1 MKDMTIRAARVV
13 VCAPGRNFVTLVIE
27 TEGGLTGIGDATV
40 NGRETAVVAH
50 LQHEVIPSLIGRDA
64 GRIEDTWQYFYRGA
78 YWRGGPIAL
87 AAIGAVDVALWD
99 IKAKAAGM
107 PLYQL
112 LGGASRERMLCYPH
126 ARGHDIEALCDDVAR
141 LREQGFRAV
150 RLHCDVPG
158 EPQHPFIPPL
168 PHGVAALPAEIT
180 RDPDAYTRFAPRM
193 LAAVRARFGE
203 ELHLLH
209 DIHNRVTPIQAARIA
224 RETEPLNL
232 FWLEDPVPMEN
243 PEVLRLIRR
252 ASTTPLAVGEVLNTI
267 HDCRRMMEEQL
278 IDYIRVT
285 PVHAGGITQVR
296 RIADFAS
303 LYQIRTA
310 FHGAPD
316 MSPVNFGAALHLGR
330 ALPNFGI
337 QEYAGH
343 APEAGEVFH
352 AAWRY
357 ADGSMT
363 TGEAPGHGVT
373 LDEAAA
379 SRFPYNPSFLPVVRL
394 ADGSLWH
401 F

>member
-1 MKDMTIRAARVV
+1 MTIRAARVV
-13 VCAPGRNFVTLVIE
+13 VCSPGRNFVTLVIE
-27 TEGGLTGIGDATV
+27 TEGGLTGIGDGTV
-40 NGRETAVVAH
+40 NGREMSVVAH
-50 LQHEVIPSLIGRDA
+50 LEQEVIPALLGRDA
-64 GRIEDTWQYFYRGA
+64 GRIEDVWQYFYRGA
-78 YWRGGPIAL
+78 YWRGGPIAM

-112 LGGASRERMLCYPH
+112 LGGASREHMLCYPH
-126 ARGHDIEALCDDVAR
+126 ARGSDVESLCEDVAR
-141 LREQGFRAV
+141 LRERGFRV
-150 RLHCDVPG
+150 IRLHAPAPGVP
-158 EPQHPFIPPL
+158 ETPVTPPHPP
-168 PHGVAALPAEIT
+168 GVAAVPAEIV
-180 RDPDAYTRFAPRM
+180 RDPDAYTRFVPRM

-203 ELHLLH
+203 DLGLLH
-209 DIHNRVTPIQAARIA
+209 DIHNRVPPIQAARIA
-224 RETEPLNL
+224 KEVEPLNL

-243 PEVLRLIRR
+243 PDVLRLIRR
-252 ASTTPLAVGEVLNTI
+252 ASTTPLAVGEVLNSI
-267 HDCRRMMEEQL
+267 HDCRRIMEEQL

-343 APEAGEVFH
+343 PAEAAEVFH
-352 AAWRY
+352 AAWQCEN
-357 ADGSMT
+357 GSMT

-373 LDEAAA
+373 IDEEAA
-379 SRFPYNPSFLPVVRL
+379 SRFPFRPSFLAVVRL

-401 F
+401 Y

>member
-1 MKDMTIRAARVV
+1 MTIRAARVV
-13 VCAPGRNFVTLVIE
+13 VCCPGRNFVTLVIE

-40 NGRETAVVAH
+40 NGREQGIVAH
-50 LQHEVIPSLIGRDA
+50 LEQEVIPALLGRDA
-64 GRIEDTWQYFYRGA
+64 GRIEDIWQYLYRGP
-78 YWRGGPIAL
+78 YWRGGPIAM
-87 AAIGAVDVALWD
+87 AGIGAVDVALWD

-112 LGGASRERMLCYPH
+112 LGGASREHMLCYPH
-126 ARGHDIEALCDDVAR
+126 ARGRDVAELCDDVAR
-141 LREQGFRAV
+141 LRGQGFRAI
-150 RLHCDVPG
+150 RLHCGVPDRP
-158 EPQHPFIPPL
+158 EQPAPP
-168 PHGVAALPAEIT
+168 PHAQGVVPAEMV

-193 LAAVRARFGE
+193 LAAVRTRFGE
-203 ELHLLH
+203 ELDLLH

-224 RETEPLNL
+224 REVEPLHL
-232 FWLEDPVPMEN
+232 FWLEDPVPTEN
-243 PEVLRLIRR
+243 HEVLRLIRR
-252 ASTTPLAVGEVLNTI
+252 ASTTPIAVGEVINSI

-343 APEAGEVFH
+343 LAEAAEVFH
-352 AAWRY
+352 AAWRC
-357 ADGSMT
+357 ADGNMT
-363 TGEAPGHGVT
+363 TGEAHGHGVT

-379 SRFPYNPSFLPVVRL
+379 ARFPYRPAFLPVVRV

>member
-1 MKDMTIRAARVV
+1 MKDMTIRTARVV
-13 VCAPGRNFVTLVIE
+13 VCCPGRNFVTLVIE
-27 TEGGLTGIGDATV
+27 TESGLSGIGDATV
-40 NGRETAVVAH
+40 NGREQSVVAH
-50 LQHEVIPSLIGRDA
+50 LEQEVIPALLGRDA
-64 GRIEDTWQYFYRGA
+64 SQIEDIWQYLYRGS
-78 YWRGGPIAL
+78 YWRGGPVAM
-87 AAIGAVDVALWD
+87 AGIGAVDVALWD

-112 LGGASRERMLCYPH
+112 LGGASREHMLCYPH
-126 ARGHDIEALCDDVAR
+126 ACGNDIESLCEDVAR
-141 LREQGFRAV
+141 LREQGFRAI
-150 RLHCDVPG
+150 RLHCSVPG
-158 EPQHPFIPPL
+158 GCPEKPVPPA
-168 PHGVAALPAEIT
+168 HARDVVPAEIV

-224 RETEPLNL
+224 REVEPLHL
-232 FWLEDPVPMEN
+232 FWLEDPVPTEN

-252 ASTTPLAVGEVLNTI
+252 ASTTPIAVGEVLNSI

-285 PVHAGGITQVR
+285 PVHAGGVTQVR

-343 APEAGEVFH
+343 PAEAAEVFH
-352 AAWRY
+352 ATWRC
-357 ADGSMT
+357 ADGHMT
-363 TGEAPGHGVT
+363 AGEAPGHGVT

-379 SRFPYNPSFLPVVRL
+379 SRFPYRPSFLPVVRV
-394 ADGSLWH
+394 ADGSLWS

>member
-1 MKDMTIRAARVV
+1 MTDMTIRTARVV
-13 VCAPGRNFVTLVIE
+13 VCSPGRNFVTLVVE
-27 TEGGLTGIGDATV
+27 TVGGLTGIGDATV
-40 NGRETAVVAH
+40 NGREATVVAH
-50 LQHEVIPSLIGRDA
+50 LQREVIPALIGRDA
-64 GRIEDTWQYFYRGA
+64 GRIEDIWQYLYRGA

-126 ARGHDIEALCDDVAR
+126 ARGGDIEALGDDVAR
-141 LREQGFRAV
+141 LRELGFRAV
-150 RLHCDVPG
+150 RLHCDIPG
-158 EPQHPFIPPL
+158 EPAGHAATPPQ
-168 PHGVAALPAEIT
+168 GAARPVEIT
-180 RDPDAYTRFAPRM
+180 RDPDAYTRFTPRM
-193 LAAVRARFGE
+193 LAAIRARFGE

-224 RETEPLNL
+224 KETEPLNL
-232 FWLEDPVPMEN
+232 FWLEDPVPAEN

-252 ASTTPLAVGEVLNTI
+252 ASTTPLAVGEVLNSI
-267 HDCRRMMEEQL
+267 HDVRVMIQEQL

-296 RIADFAS
+296 RIADLAS

-343 APEAGEVFH
+343 AAQAAEVFH
-352 AAWRY
+352 AAWQC
-357 ADGSMT
+357 ADGHMT

-379 SRFPYNPSFLPVVRL
+379 SRFPYEPSFLPVVRL
-394 ADGSLWH
+394 PDGAIWNY
-401 F
+401 